1 MKQLTNKLLV
11 FVLLCSPL
19 FAQSPVTPVEDA
31 KGRIAKEKYEAK
43 VNYAKDLLEQKENLE
58 KELAEVNAKLAD
70 LDSGKPVKIPN
81 KSISAGTLVWTSAAV
96 CGSCYSFTGTTG
108 Q

>member
-1 MKQLTNKLLV
+1 MKKLLIL
-11 FVLLCSPL
+11 VLLCSPL
-19 FAQSPVTPVEDA
+19 FAQSPTTPVEDA

-70 LDSGKPVKIPN
+70 IDAGKPVHVPRSTGN
-81 KSISAGTLVWTSAAV
+81 LV
-96 CGSCYSFTGTTG
+96 FTTG
-108 Q
+108 VANTCCWTVSQ